1 MLVEQRG
8 DPVLQ
13 RNRELVNGPLTL
25 DYLMQRAA
33 EGWKIAAVEWIREVD
48 GMPADP
54 PSSVDAPY
62 GLRISADGLQ
72 LEQNP
77 LERTVLLLILDNI
90 VREKRITEIARELN
104 AHGLSTRRGKAWSP
118 SDVFEL
124 LPTLIEAGPTL
135 LKSNEWQS
143 MRSRPALPRQ

>member
-1 MLVEQRG
+1 MPVDQRG

-25 DYLMQRAA
+25 DYLTQRTA
-33 EGWKIAAVEWIREVD
+33 EGWKVAAIEWIREVD
-48 GMPADP
+48 AVPADSL
-54 PSSVDAPY
+54 SSVDTPY
-62 GLRISADGLQ
+62 GVRIAADGLQ

-104 AHGLSTRRGKAWSP
+104 AHGLSTRRGTAWSP

-143 MRSRPALPRQ
+143 MRNRSALPRQ

>member
-1 MLVEQRG
+1 MPANQRG
-8 DPVLQ
+8 DPMLQ

-33 EGWKIAAVEWIREVD
+33 EGWKIAAVEWTREVEALPGD
-48 GMPADP
+48 SPTVMDT
-54 PSSVDAPY
+54 PY
-62 GLRISADGLQ
+62 GSRISADGLQ

-77 LERTVLLLILDNI
+77 LERTVLLLILENI

-104 AHGLSTRRGKAWSP
+104 AKGLSTRRGTAWSP
-118 SDVFEL
+118 TDVFEL
-124 LPTLIEAGPTL
+124 LPRLIEAGPTL

-143 MRSRPALPRQ
+143 RRNLSALPRQ